1 MKLLMLFLVFMKI
14 GFIGFGGGYGM
25 LPLIENEVVGRGWLS
40 KGEFWDLVAIASSTP
55 GPIAVN
61 VATFA
66 GYRIAGIFGALLA
79 TSGAVIPAFFVI
91 LFIAMGMKE
100 VLKTKE
106 AAWVLTGMKSAII
119 GLLFIAAYS
128 LYNVIHAPKIIVIAL
143 AVSSFVLVL
152 FGMNPFLTI
161 LMFAALGFI
170 LGRIGVI
177 R

>member
-1 MKLLMLFLVFMKI
+1 MRLLMLFLVFLKI
-14 GFIGFGGGYGM
+14 GLIGFGGGYGM
-25 LPLIENEVVGRGWLS
+25 LPLIESEVVGRGWLS

-66 GYRIAGIFGALLA
+66 GYRIGGVFGAFLA
-79 TSGAVIPAFFVI
+79 TTGAVTPAFFVI
-91 LFIAMGMKE
+91 LFIAIGMKE

-106 AAWVLTGMKSAII
+106 ASWVLTGMKAAII

-128 LYNVIHAPKIIVIAL
+128 LYNVIDAPKKIVIAL
-143 AVSSFVLVL
+143 AGSSFLLVL
-152 FGMNPFLTI
+152 FGMNPFFTI

-170 LGRIGVI
+170 LGKFGVI
-177 R
+177 

>member
-1 MKLLMLFLVFMKI
+1 MRLLMLFLVFLKI

-25 LPLIENEVVGRGWLS
+25 LPLIESEVVGRGWLS

-66 GYRIAGIFGALLA
+66 GYRIAGIFGAFLA

-91 LFIAMGMKE
+91 LFIAMGLKGI
-100 VLKTKE
+100 LKTKE
-106 AAWVLTGMKSAII
+106 ATWVLTGMKAAII
-119 GLLFIAAYS
+119 GLLFMAAYS
-128 LYNVIHAPKIIVIAL
+128 LYNVIEAPKKLVIAM
-143 AVSSFVLVL
+143 AGTSFILVL

-170 LGRIGVI
+170 FGKIGMI
-177 R
+177 